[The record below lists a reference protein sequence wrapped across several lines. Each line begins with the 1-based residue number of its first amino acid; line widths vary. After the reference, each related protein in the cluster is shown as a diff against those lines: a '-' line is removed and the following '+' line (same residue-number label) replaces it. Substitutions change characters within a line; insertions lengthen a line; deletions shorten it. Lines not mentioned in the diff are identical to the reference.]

1 MKMIDIEW
9 RHLQVEGET
18 CERCGDT
25 GALLRELVAN
35 LNRECEPRGV
45 RVLLTE
51 APLGLEAIEQSN
63 QVLIDGH
70 PLEARVPNVSVGVS
84 RCDSCGEF
92 DRARV
97 SLAGPW
103 SWAASPLRC
112 HPLSGF
118 AARSAD
124 PARQRWTPC

>member
-84 RCDSCGEF
+84 RCDSCGELTGRDESCRTLELGGESF
-92 DRARV
+92 EV
-97 SLAGPW
+97 P
-103 SWAASPLRC
+103 
-112 HPLSGF
+112 
-118 AARSAD
+118 
-124 PARQRWTPC
+124 PAFRIRGEVC